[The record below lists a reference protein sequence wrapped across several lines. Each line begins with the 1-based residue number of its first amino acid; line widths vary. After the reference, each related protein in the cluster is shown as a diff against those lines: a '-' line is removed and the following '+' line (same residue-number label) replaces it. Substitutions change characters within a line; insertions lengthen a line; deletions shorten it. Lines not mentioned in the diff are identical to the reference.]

1 MSNVVSD
8 ASPLIYLS
16 KIGKVEIMKALFRVV
31 SIPEK
36 VAEEV
41 TERVPNKRFR
51 AATAWQRIRL
61 RGCIRQ
67 GWINV
72 VPASQ
77 IHPDAFRGIPENLDA
92 GEKEAIALARSLRAT
107 LMVVDE
113 NRTIN
118 FLENNNFP
126 SLSNDISRYGVR
138 VLNTLGVIHLAR
150 KLGVVPS
157 MRDIVKELMVVNQM
171 GFKQAVVLQY
181 LKNLVNGTISMTAG
195 RNLLLSRV
203 RKQPEETKRIGSYSS
218 AVSRTLS
225 QVTRH

>member
-16 KIGKVEIMKALFRVV
+16 KIGKVEIMKELFKTI

-41 TERVPNKRFR
+41 TEPVPNKRFR

-61 RGCIRQ
+61 RECIRQ
-67 GWINV
+67 GWLNV
-72 VPASQ
+72 VATSQ
-77 IHPDAFRGIPENLDA
+77 IHPDAFQGIPDNLDA
-92 GEKEAIALARSLRAT
+92 GEKEAIALARSLRAM
-107 LMVVDE
+107 LMIVDE

-118 FLENNNFP
+118 FLENNDFP
-126 SLSNDISRYGVR
+126 PLSSDINRYGVR
-138 VLNTLGVIHLAR
+138 ILNTLGVIHLAR

-157 MRDIVKELMVVNQM
+157 MRDIVKELIVVNRM

-181 LKNLVNGTISMTAG
+181 LRMHGEWDDNNDSWQDFL
-195 RNLLLSRV
+195 
-203 RKQPEETKRIGSYSS
+203 
-218 AVSRTLS
+218 TLS
-225 QVTRH
+225 VEEEDRRNQAHRFI